1 MIPKYVILFFIYSI
15 AGWIAEMIFG
25 IIVNK
30 RIVNR
35 GFLIGPY
42 CPIYGLGVVTIT
54 LALSRFT
61 EYKVIVVVMSMVIC
75 GLLEYL
81 TSYFLEKIFH
91 ARWWDYSKQKF
102 NINGRVCLEML
113 VPFGIAG
120 YVITYLINPFFMN
133 LLNAIPQTI
142 NITIAII
149 LTLIFTIDAII
160 SLRII
165 FNLKKIE
172 NYKKVSKNIKDNT
185 EEISKRVI
193 KIILD
198 KRRLHMRII
207 RAFPNIGKKLK
218 IKEWLLEQQEKL
230 KELSQKISKQ

>member
-1 MIPKYVILFFIYSI
+1 MIPKYIILFFIYSI

-25 IIVNK
+25 VIVNK

-42 CPIYGLGVVTIT
+42 CPIYGAGVISIT
-54 LALSRFT
+54 LLLSPFT
-61 EYKVIVVVMSMVIC
+61 EHRVIIFIMSMLIC

-102 NINGRVCLEML
+102 NINGRICLEML

-120 YVITYLINPFFMN
+120 YVITYFINPFFIN
-133 LLNAIPQTI
+133 LI
-142 NITIAII
+142 NIMPATIEIAIAVT
-149 LTLIFTIDAII
+149 LTTIFTIDLII
-160 SLRII
+160 SMRII
-165 FNLKKIE
+165 FNIKKIANFKE
-172 NYKKVSKNIKDNT
+172 VSKNIKDNT
-185 EEISKRVI
+185 EDISKRVI

-218 IKEWLLEQQEKL
+218 IKEWILEQQEKL

>member
-1 MIPKYVILFFIYSI
+1 MIPKYIILFFIYSI

-25 IIVNK
+25 IMVNK
-30 RIVNR
+30 RAVNR

-42 CPIYGLGVVTIT
+42 CPIYGAGVISIT
-54 LALSRFT
+54 FALAPFMDH
-61 EYKVIVVVMSMVIC
+61 KVIIFIMSMLIC

-120 YVITYLINPFFMN
+120 YVIMYFVNPWLINLISIMP
-133 LLNAIPQTI
+133 AVVEIV
-142 NITIAII
+142 IAIALTAI
-149 LTLIFTIDAII
+149 LTIDAII
-160 SLRII
+160 SMRII
-165 FNLKKIE
+165 FNLKKIANLKE
-172 NYKKVSKNIKDNT
+172 VSKNIKDNT
-185 EEISKRVI
+185 EDISMRVI

-198 KRRLHMRII
+198 KRRLHMRIMK
-207 RAFPNIGKKLK
+207 AFPNIGKKLK
-218 IKEWLLEQQEKL
+218 IKDWLIEQQEKI
-230 KELSQKISKQ
+230 KELSKKMSKQ